1 MEGYSFSSPLS
12 HISNNIRHSFQS
24 TLNNIDYKML
34 EANNASLTQ
43 ALLFGC
49 TSFDTKMKEAAT
61 TVLLRKTDVDRNF
74 TKFKGKYLC
83 QSFFFN
89 KNFTKKETL
98 VQVFSGEFCEISN
111 NTFFT
116 EHLWTAATKINTVIL
131 NTSIKNYIRTILR
144 TIFFLNAT
152 IFYHGV

>member
-1 MEGYSFSSPLS
+1 
-12 HISNNIRHSFQS
+12 
-24 TLNNIDYKML
+24 
-34 EANNASLTQ
+34 
-43 ALLFGC
+43 
-49 TSFDTKMKEAAT
+49 MKEAAT
-61 TVLLRKTDVDRNF
+61 TVLLRKKDVDRNF
-74 TKFKGKYLC
+74 TKFKGKHQC

-89 KNFTKKETL
+89 KNFTEKETL
-98 VQVFSGEFCEISN
+98 VQVFSGEFCEISK

-144 TIFFLNAT
+144 AIFFLNAT